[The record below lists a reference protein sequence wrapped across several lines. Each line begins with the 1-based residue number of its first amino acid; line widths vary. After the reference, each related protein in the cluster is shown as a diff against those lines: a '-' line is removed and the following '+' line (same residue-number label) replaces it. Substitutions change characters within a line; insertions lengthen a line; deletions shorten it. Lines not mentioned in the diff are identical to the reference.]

1 MNKIKIH
8 NHYNTNSYY
17 NDLIGVFDNDNDNDN
32 INDIKPLIEMQT
44 NNNNYYAIAVIL
56 NDYKKLMGDYNDL
69 IISIICN
76 K

>member
-1 MNKIKIH
+1 
-8 NHYNTNSYY
+8 
-17 NDLIGVFDNDNDNDN
+17 
-32 INDIKPLIEMQT
+32 MQT